1 MLTNA
6 EGWINVTKQ
15 DLQDLEKPDIILVRS
30 VFESTASKVFMML
43 EVGFLPVRFVIM
55 KKLLQFLH
63 LILNESINSMIRQVY
78 NVLKEDSRK
87 GDFISL
93 VIRKYLILTL
103 HMKRLH

>member
-30 VFESTASKVFMML
+30 VFESTATKVFMML

-55 KKLLQFLH
+55 KKTFAISALH
-63 LILNESINSMIRQVY
+63 T
-78 NVLKEDSRK
+78 K
-87 GDFISL
+87 
-93 VIRKYLILTL
+93 
-103 HMKRLH
+103 

>member
-55 KKLLQFLH
+55 KKTFTIPSFNTKREHKQHDKTGLQCS
-63 LILNESINSMIRQVY
+63 EGR
-78 NVLKEDSRK
+78 
-87 GDFISL
+87 
-93 VIRKYLILTL
+93 
-103 HMKRLH
+103 

>member
-15 DLQDLEKPDIILVRS
+15 DLQDLEKPDTILVRS

-103 HMKRLH
+103 HIKRLH

>member
-103 HMKRLH
+103 HIKRLH